1 MCSHQTTEHQIS
13 EAKADKAE
21 RWIGKSTI
29 TAGDLNTSFSAI
41 DKTIRQKISKDL
53 ELLKNNYQQARFDWQ
68 VLYSIT
74 VEYTLFSN
82 TYGTFTKTNPN
93 PES

>member
-41 DKTIRQKISKDL
+41 DRTIRQKISKDL
-53 ELLKNNYQQARFDWQ
+53 ELR
-68 VLYSIT
+68 
-74 VEYTLFSN
+74 
-82 TYGTFTKTNPN
+82 KTAINKQDLTDKYCTQ
-93 PES
+93 